1 MGDVR
6 HNGLRAPIK
15 EKFYRPHAQFHVTT
29 GSAPRNMTLVVRGA
43 GDPRALIAPVRDV
56 VRGLDPALPLAA
68 VRPMTEVVGEALAT
82 ARLASTLVG
91 VFAGLALLLACVGLF
106 GVLAWLVSRRT
117 REIGVRLALGA
128 DPMAVRRLV
137 RGQGLR
143 LAGVGVVAGLV
154 LAAASGRVV
163 ESLLVGVRAHDPASA
178 GAAVLLLFGAA
189 FLAADL
195 PARRAARVDP
205 ARALRAD

>member
-1 MGDVR
+1 M
-6 HNGLRAPIK
+6 
-15 EKFYRPHAQFHVTT
+15 E
-29 GSAPRNMTLVVRGA
+29 
-43 GDPRALIAPVRDV
+43 
-56 VRGLDPALPLAA
+56 PLG
-68 VRPMTEVVGEALAT
+68 R
-82 ARLASTLVG
+82 S
-91 VFAGLALLLACVGLF
+91 F

-128 DPMAVRRLV
+128 DPRAVRRLV

-143 LAGVGVVAGLV
+143 LAGVGVAVGLV

-163 ESLLVGVRAHDPASA
+163 ESLLVGGRPQDPLSA
-178 GAAVLLLFGAA
+178 AAAVLLLFGAA